1 MKVFGKKKS
10 CFGVYLIPY
19 FKYERYEKKNIFTYK
34 KTGHFLTCSFL
45 LSYTKMFPFGSAGL
59 IRARIATTTPMMHG
73 IPVQKNRTQAI
84 AFPNFLE

>member
-1 MKVFGKKKS
+1 MKVFGKKNHALEYILSPTSNMRDMK
-10 CFGVYLIPY
+10 
-19 FKYERYEKKNIFTYK
+19 KKNIFTYK

-59 IRARIATTTPMMHG
+59 IRARIATTTPIMHG

-84 AFPNFLE
+84 AFPIFPE

>member
-1 MKVFGKKKS
+1 MKVFGKKNHALEYILS
-10 CFGVYLIPY
+10 PTSNM
-19 FKYERYEKKNIFTYK
+19 RDMKKNIFTYK

-59 IRARIATTTPMMHG
+59 IRARIATTTPIMHG